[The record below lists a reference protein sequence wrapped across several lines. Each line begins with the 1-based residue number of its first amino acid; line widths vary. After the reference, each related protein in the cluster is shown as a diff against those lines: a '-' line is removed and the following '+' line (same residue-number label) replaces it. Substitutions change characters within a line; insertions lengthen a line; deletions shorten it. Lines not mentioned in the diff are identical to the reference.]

1 MKILKKHSEINKKPG
16 SQSFINQEKV
26 IKKTTLNGYNTCQNM
41 KSMMMKNLYS
51 GGIAEKLFTHIYQ
64 NWQGNS
70 YAFKASVNSE
80 QVFSKQGIII
90 EDLRCRLSGKKHKCL
105 YFWLEI

>member
-41 KSMMMKNLYS
+41 KSMMMKNLYN

-70 YAFKASVNSE
+70 YAFKVPVLIVSR
-80 QVFSKQGIII
+80 FFLSKHILFNKKKII
-90 EDLRCRLSGKKHKCL
+90 
-105 YFWLEI
+105 